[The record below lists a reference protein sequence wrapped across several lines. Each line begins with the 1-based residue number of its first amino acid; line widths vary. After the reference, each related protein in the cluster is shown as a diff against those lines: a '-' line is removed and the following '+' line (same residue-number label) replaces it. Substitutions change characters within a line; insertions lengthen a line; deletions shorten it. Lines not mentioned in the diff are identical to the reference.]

1 MAEVPLSLGDLKQ
14 LVAQIVQH
22 TRPIPSTS
30 PELVQAINF
39 GASKAIRAVA
49 SARYE
54 SFQSFVDPFLLRSGV
69 KEYDLSLIDP
79 PVWRPHKLIV
89 DGSGGTTRTIMFRY
103 RAITSSEFQDSEV
116 ARAGTFNSLY
126 YSILT
131 GMLPGTAQAATG
143 GSGTTV
149 NIPSTAD

>member
-1 MAEVPLSLGDLKQ
+1 MPEVPLTLLDLKN
-14 LVAQIVQH
+14 LVIQIVQH
-22 TRPIPSTS
+22 SRPVPTS
-30 PELVQAINF
+30 SAEVTNAVNF
-39 GASKAIRAVA
+39 GYGKAVRALA

-54 SFQSFVDPFLLRSGV
+54 SLQSFVDPFTLRSGV

-116 ARAGTFNSLY
+116 ARAGTGRTMATRGRRSLLLRANSA
-126 YSILT
+126 SAR
-131 GMLPGTAQAATG
+131 P
-143 GSGTTV
+143 
-149 NIPSTAD
+149 